1 MSSSCNWKTDGLS
14 VEVLRLWENILL
26 EKSPNSL
33 LLTLI
38 SMSQN
43 LHGTV
48 DLKESDDPVIVS
60 VVDLEKFLRTRNI
73 LPGQIPLR
81 VRLDII

>member
-1 MSSSCNWKTDGLS
+1 M
-14 VEVLRLWENILL
+14 LRLWENILL
-26 EKSPNSL
+26 EKSPNGL

-60 VVDLEKFLRTRNI
+60 VVDLEQFLRTRDI
-73 LPGQIPLR
+73 LSGQIPLW
-81 VRLDII
+81 VRLKYT